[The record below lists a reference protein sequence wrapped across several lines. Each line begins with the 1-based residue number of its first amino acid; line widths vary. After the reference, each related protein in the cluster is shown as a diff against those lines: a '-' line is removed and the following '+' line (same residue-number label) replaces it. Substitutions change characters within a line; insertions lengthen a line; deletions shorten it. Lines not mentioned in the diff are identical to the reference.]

1 MTVFSN
7 CEHILR
13 EIFKSF
19 EVIRDLF
26 GFALPSHVIGPE
38 ILHHFLNKPNKKLK
52 PKATWSHTFSNASE
66 SRKKKKKA
74 FVEFNEYDLLT

>member
-1 MTVFSN
+1 MNTFL
-7 CEHILR
+7 EKF
-13 EIFKSF
+13 FKSF

-74 FVEFNEYDLLT
+74 FVEFNEHDLLT

>member
-1 MTVFSN
+1 MSVFSN

-19 EVIRDLF
+19 DVIRDLF

-38 ILHHFLNKPNKKLK
+38 ILHHFLNQPNK
-52 PKATWSHTFSNASE
+52 N
-66 SRKKKKKA
+66 
-74 FVEFNEYDLLT
+74 